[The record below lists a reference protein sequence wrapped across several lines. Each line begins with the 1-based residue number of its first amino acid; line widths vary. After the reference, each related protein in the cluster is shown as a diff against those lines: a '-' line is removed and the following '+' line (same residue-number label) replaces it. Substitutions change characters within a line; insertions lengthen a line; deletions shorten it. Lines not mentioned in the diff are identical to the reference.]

1 LVLLVSADKLHIG
14 NSGWAFSSA
23 HPECATFSK
32 CPISSI
38 LAPRRLI
45 ITLTIIDPDI
55 TGSSNNKKGFG
66 CVRQILS
73 YNQAAGSEGRHFF
86 SAFGGYVGAGKMFW
100 YALEELHRW
109 ERANLP
115 SAATPVGNEI
125 LIWLLKSKFKRRPL
139 KDLYRSSRFS
149 EPTIRSCLKELNALG
164 FVTLETSD
172 DDMRTRY
179 ARATPKLEHKI
190 LEYRRR
196 FQEVADYARKEPSSL
211 SSQHLNKF
219 PQNDILAKLDPM

>member
-1 LVLLVSADKLHIG
+1 
-14 NSGWAFSSA
+14 
-23 HPECATFSK
+23 
-32 CPISSI
+32 
-38 LAPRRLI
+38 
-45 ITLTIIDPDI
+45 
-55 TGSSNNKKGFG
+55 
-66 CVRQILS
+66 
-73 YNQAAGSEGRHFF
+73 
-86 SAFGGYVGAGKMFW
+86 MFW

-164 FVTLETSD
+164 FVVFETSD

-196 FQEVADYARKEPSSL
+196 FQEVADYARKESSL
-211 SSQHLNKF
+211 LAPQHANKI
-219 PQNDILAKLDPM
+219 PQGDLAAKYEPI